1 MSGHFPNSDYE
12 IIYDSS
18 TRFWPWYQYPGNL
31 CCRKNPR
38 NWQWVHVLGRPEVYW
53 MSSQGIGGGEIESV
67 WEQLSLAWLKII
79 WVLQTSPLPSYLKFC
94 YPLRIAVLPNYIYFV
109 SKPRNQENTR
119 SFRKK
124 WAQRVRWLQL
134 GTGTTMRRFFNLGPV
149 KINAVFDLDI
159 LITAETALTNQ

>member
-1 MSGHFPNSDYE
+1 MFRPSKSYH
-12 IIYDSS
+12 
-18 TRFWPWYQYPGNL
+18 YPGNS

-38 NWQWVHVLGRPEVYW
+38 NWRCIGWGRWVYW

-94 YPLRIAVLPNYIYFV
+94 YPLRISVLLNYTYFV
-109 SKPRNQENTR
+109 STPQNQENTGY
-119 SFRKK
+119 FKK
-124 WAQRVRWLQL
+124 NEPRWLQL
-134 GTGTTMRRFFNLGPV
+134 GTGTAMRRFFNLGPV